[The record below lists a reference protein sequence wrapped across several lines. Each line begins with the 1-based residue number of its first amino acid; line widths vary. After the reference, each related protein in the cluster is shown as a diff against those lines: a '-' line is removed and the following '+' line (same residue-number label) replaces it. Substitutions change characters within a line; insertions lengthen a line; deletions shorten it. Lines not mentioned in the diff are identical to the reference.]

1 MGKAPDP
8 LEKTAH
14 LRKNVLSPPP
24 SPGQRKKEERGSE
37 SLKERLPETVCSDPS
52 DPSSARFSFPG
63 GKLFSGFGLFSQQR
77 KARPRARGMEGGG
90 DKRPGKDESSGGG
103 DSDETVLFLPDSSC
117 RGAVDDPGPFSGV
130 HPLKEMV
137 APGIV

>member
-8 LEKTAH
+8 LEKTAY

-63 GKLFSGFGLFSQQR
+63 EGKLFFRFGLFSQQR
-77 KARPRARGMEGGG
+77 KARPRTRGMEGEETSA
-90 DKRPGKDESSGGG
+90 RGKVKVQEEAILTRWYCFFPTPPAAALSMTRVPFRESTRS
-103 DSDETVLFLPDSSC
+103 
-117 RGAVDDPGPFSGV
+117 R
-130 HPLKEMV
+130 K
-137 APGIV
+137 